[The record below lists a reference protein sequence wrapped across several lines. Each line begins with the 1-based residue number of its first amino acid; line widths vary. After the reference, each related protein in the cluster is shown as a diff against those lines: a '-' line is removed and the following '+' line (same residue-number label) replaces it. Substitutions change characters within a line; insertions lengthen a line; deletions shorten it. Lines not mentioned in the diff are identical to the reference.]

1 MQNPT
6 LHKDKEI
13 VEYAPI
19 EKKVSIMM
27 LWHSAVLQWL
37 SGRRGLL
44 RGAGWQPAA
53 HVACPALPAGC
64 SPACLLAL
72 LASLAFQSV
81 LHEYFRFYH
90 SSSQPPPP
98 NSATAPTPDI
108 KAPKWEPLPPPPH
121 HTFHHFAHSCHT
133 SGNVQEIHGFFP
145 PPNTGAKVLPN
156 HCCSTTGLFQVF
168 VGCQGHPKVKKQ
180 PKKGPKIE
188 KQHCLFLRHPVA
200 VLVVGWIVQ
209 TSWEAAKSKELPVK
223 LPLPLICFVMQPM
236 KNVLFVI

>member
-1 MQNPT
+1 MSQEMLFSEIQRARNNLHFWTWANNAIDKVNTVFETQADDSHDQPWVVWTQHRSRDIFSVTRHWSWIRQDIKIQFWRWKNVEPNPAQRQRDCRICS
-6 LHKDKEI
+6 HW
-13 VEYAPI
+13 
-19 EKKVSIMM
+19 KKCHIMM

-44 RGAGWQPAA
+44 RGAGWWPAV
-53 HVACPALPAGC
+53 HVACPPCLLVVP
-64 SPACLLAL
+64 PACLLAL

-133 SGNVQEIHGFFP
+133 CGNV
-145 PPNTGAKVLPN
+145 
-156 HCCSTTGLFQVF
+156 
-168 VGCQGHPKVKKQ
+168 
-180 PKKGPKIE
+180 
-188 KQHCLFLRHPVA
+188 
-200 VLVVGWIVQ
+200 
-209 TSWEAAKSKELPVK
+209 
-223 LPLPLICFVMQPM
+223 
-236 KNVLFVI
+236 